1 MPKGRTGEGYSR
13 EGTGENESLGKPFEN
28 LEETRLYNSAHFLI
42 CQQALS
48 W

>member
-1 MPKGRTGEGYSR
+1 MPKGKTGEGYSQ
-13 EGTGENESLGKPFEN
+13 EGTGKDESLGKPFEN
-28 LEETRLYNSAHFLI
+28 LEETRLCNPAHLLI